1 MVNDMKSTKRRKTAL
16 LGLLAAVPLSVRAG
30 TEVYVP
36 LGSANAIAVVDAESD
51 RIVSEIAGINA
62 SHGLAV
68 SVDGAFL
75 LAGSLLERPVG
86 AAPPKPQDM
95 SEADHAA
102 HHSNAAQV
110 DPKKATGGEKVG
122 TAYLVD
128 AREKR
133 LLRQIDVPSAV
144 HHALVMPD
152 GRFAVLTHPGG
163 GGVSVVDILGHR
175 VYKEIATGAV
185 PNYAISKR
193 DGSRVYASNAGSGTI
208 AEINTADWTVVRN
221 LQAGKTPEH
230 IVLSPDE
237 RYLYVANPGSGTV
250 SRLDLDQAKVTA
262 TYSVG
267 EDPHGVD
274 LSDDGRLLYASSK
287 KDNRLVAFNLANGEE
302 KAVPLAPEPYHITT
316 IRGTG
321 KVYVSSRKSPKIWV
335 LDQQTLALRGEIQ
348 IRGEGHEMSVVN
360 R

>member
-16 LGLLAAVPLSVRAG
+16 LGLLAAVPLSVWAG

-163 GGVSVVDILGHR
+163 GVSVVDILGHR

-193 DGSRVYASNAGSGTI
+193 DGSRVYVSNAGSGTI

-267 EDPHGVD
+267 RIHMVWIFQMMAAFSTHPVRRTTGWWHSISPME
-274 LSDDGRLLYASSK
+274 RK
-287 KDNRLVAFNLANGEE
+287 KLCRWFPSRITSPLF
-302 KAVPLAPEPYHITT
+302 AVPARSMFPA
-316 IRGTG
+316 
-321 KVYVSSRKSPKIWV
+321 VSLPRSGCWTSRHWRS
-335 LDQQTLALRGEIQ
+335 GE
-348 IRGEGHEMSVVN
+348 RSRSGVKGMK
-360 R
+360 